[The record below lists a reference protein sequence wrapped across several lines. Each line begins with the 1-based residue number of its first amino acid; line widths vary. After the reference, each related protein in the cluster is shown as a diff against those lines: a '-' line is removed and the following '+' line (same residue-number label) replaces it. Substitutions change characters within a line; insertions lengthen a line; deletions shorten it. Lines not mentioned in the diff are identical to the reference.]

1 MFFLLPFLAP
11 AVFQGKQAILEKAF
25 GSAARYTFSLR
36 VFLKEKKPDDRTA
49 QEAFSPVC
57 RPHPAGLATNKPPCA

>member
-1 MFFLLPFLAP
+1 MFFLSPLLLPG
-11 AVFQGKQAILEKAF
+11 VFTENKAILEKAF